1 MDDVQKMT
9 KALLD
14 CAEAYAT
21 ENGLESGDA
30 MTALAHAYVIYG
42 FAVKKDDATD
52 QAMRDA
58 LIGFVTLSAD
68 HMMEATSEE
77 A

>member
-1 MDDVQKMT
+1 MNDVQKMT

-30 MTALAHAYVIYG
+30 MTSLAHAYVIYG
-42 FAVKKDDATD
+42 FAVKKDEASD
-52 QAMRDA
+52 QDMRDA
-58 LIGFVTLSAD
+58 LIGFVTMSAD

>member
-14 CAEAYAT
+14 YAEAYVAK
-21 ENGLESGDA
+21 NGLESGDA
-30 MTALAHAYVIYG
+30 ITSLAHAYVIYG
-42 FAVKKDDATD
+42 FAVKKDEASD
-52 QAMRDA
+52 QSMRDA

>member
-1 MDDVQKMT
+1 MNDIKKMT

-14 CAEAYAT
+14 YAEAYAT

-30 MTALAHAYVIYG
+30 MASLAQAYVIYG
-42 FAVKKDDATD
+42 FAVKKDGTSNDK
-52 QAMRDA
+52 MRDA

-68 HMMEATSEE
+68 HMMEAISEE

>member
-14 CAEAYAT
+14 CAKAYAT

-42 FAVKKDDATD
+42 FAVKKDGTSNDK
-52 QAMRDA
+52 MRDA
-58 LIGFVTLSAD
+58 LIDFVTASAD
-68 HMMEATSEE
+68 HMVEAISEE